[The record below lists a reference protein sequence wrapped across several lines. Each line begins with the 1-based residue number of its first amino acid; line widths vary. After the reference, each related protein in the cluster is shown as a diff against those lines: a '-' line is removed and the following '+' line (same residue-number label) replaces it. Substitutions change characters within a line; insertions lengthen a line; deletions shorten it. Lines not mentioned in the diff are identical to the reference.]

1 MVFSPALAHR
11 QRTLAAIAAG
21 SETAS
26 QALPEID
33 ESNPAAAEYRQL
45 LASLHNDVRALSE
58 IQSHDARLPKK
69 AEMLT
74 TYLPWITGAL
84 ASDPGE
90 PSFQDDIIATAFI
103 WHVDLAQWVEALLLA
118 RHMIER
124 GIALPSY
131 GNFKRPPAI
140 FLVDRAA
147 EMAKKDPKL
156 VPLDVL
162 LEISDFTAGH
172 DMRDESRAALL
183 RAIGHAHAAAAE
195 TYDPQAASATAG
207 GQAALVEAALTS
219 LNAAL
224 RLDAKVGVK
233 KDIEKLERLQRKL
246 APPASS
252 TQE

>member
-74 TYLPWITGAL
+74 TYLPWITGTL
-84 ASDPGE
+84 AADHPGA

-103 WHVDLAQWVEALLLA
+103 WYVDLAQWVEAMLLA
-118 RHMIER
+118 HHMIER

-147 EMAKKDPKL
+147 QMAKKDPAS

-162 LEISDFTAGH
+162 LEISDFTTGH

-183 RAIGHAHAAAAE
+183 RAIGIAHAAAAE

-207 GQAALVEAALTS
+207 GQAALVEAALFS
-219 LNAAL
+219 LNAAI

-246 APPASS
+246 LPSGA
-252 TQE
+252 